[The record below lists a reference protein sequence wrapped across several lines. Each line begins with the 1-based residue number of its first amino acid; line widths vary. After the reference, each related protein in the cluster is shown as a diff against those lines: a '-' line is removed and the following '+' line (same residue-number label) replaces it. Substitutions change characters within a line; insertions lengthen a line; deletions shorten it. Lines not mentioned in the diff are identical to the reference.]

1 MQTPSTWGTELEML
15 AFTLFFGFR
24 VISFSNQPCRSGVPK
39 FDSLQAI
46 TQTNEIIEEDNFFFF
61 VHQYPLM
68 TLYFHTFGSPCTP
81 STNTL
86 NHFVPLIPRVKPD
99 GVIPYRPCRGGESVA
114 STAQKRKKTTAA
126 KHLNLIRE
134 ENCKKPRK
142 TQSATKK

>member
-46 TQTNEIIEEDNFFFF
+46 TQTNEIIEEDIFLEMA
-61 VHQYPLM
+61 HQYPLM

-86 NHFVPLIPRVKPD
+86 NHFEPLIPRVKPD
-99 GVIPYRPCRGGESVA
+99 GVIPYRPCRDAVSYSQAPTRHGQ
-114 STAQKRKKTTAA
+114 QKPAA
-126 KHLNLIRE
+126 GPER
-134 ENCKKPRK
+134 R
-142 TQSATKK
+142 S